1 MPSPI
6 SRDHSVATLTEV
18 QHLPVPVVRRER
30 PAMAEHYGLA
40 LSPVLVV
47 DLRSVFRR
55 DCRHDIFSFG
65 VI

>member
-1 MPSPI
+1 M
-6 SRDHSVATLTEV
+6 TK
-18 QHLPVPVVRRER
+18 
-30 PAMAEHYGLA
+30 HYGLA

-55 DCRHDIFSFG
+55 DRRHDIFSFG